1 MEGEGY
7 DNKLS
12 LTRDQFCEALSLL
25 LKKGTRE
32 EVRYTLLIFAVTIL
46 KPQVLSLLV
55 AKPS

>member
-1 MEGEGY
+1 MMISLFQVEGEGY

-32 EVRYTLLIFAVTIL
+32 EVRC
-46 KPQVLSLLV
+46 
-55 AKPS
+55 